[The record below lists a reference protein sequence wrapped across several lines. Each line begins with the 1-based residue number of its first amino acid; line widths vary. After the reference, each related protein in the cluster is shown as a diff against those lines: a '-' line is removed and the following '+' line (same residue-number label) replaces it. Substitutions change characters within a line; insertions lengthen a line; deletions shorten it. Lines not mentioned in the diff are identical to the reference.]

1 METIISVYKDGIIG
15 TAAIM
20 AILTMTAYYVQEYGV
35 LINRIIAS
43 AIGG

>member
-20 AILTMTAYYVQEYGV
+20 VILTMTAYYVQEYHKAAAQRD
-35 LINRIIAS
+35 IRR
-43 AIGG
+43 